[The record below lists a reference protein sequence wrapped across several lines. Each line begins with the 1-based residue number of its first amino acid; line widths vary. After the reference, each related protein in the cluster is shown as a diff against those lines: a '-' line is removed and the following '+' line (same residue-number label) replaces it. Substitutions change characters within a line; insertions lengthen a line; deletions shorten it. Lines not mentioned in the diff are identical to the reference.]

1 MGEKFPVIT
10 GKDLLDSLLK
20 QGCELKRV
28 KGSHHVRKSVYNA
41 KMFVIPVHSNENL
54 DRGTLRS
61 ILGQAGINAESFI
74 ELWEERK

>member
-10 GKDLLDSLLK
+10 GKDLLDFLIK

-28 KGSHHVRKSVYNA
+28 KGSHHVVKSIYNQ
-41 KMFVIPVHSNENL
+41 KMFVIPVHSNEDL

-61 ILGQAGINAESFI
+61 ILRQVGLGSDDFNTM
-74 ELWEERK
+74 WVGK